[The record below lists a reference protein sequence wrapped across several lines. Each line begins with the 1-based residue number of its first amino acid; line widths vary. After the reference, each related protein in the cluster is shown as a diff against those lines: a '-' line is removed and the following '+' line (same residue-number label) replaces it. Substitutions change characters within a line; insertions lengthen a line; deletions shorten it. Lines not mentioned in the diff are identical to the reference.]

1 MFLVAKGGMK
11 LLENVNAKATQTKTK
26 SKIVS
31 KKEGT
36 QKQVT
41 FEKLQVILIR

>member
-11 LLENVNAKATQTKTK
+11 LLENFNVKATQTKTK

-31 KKEGT
+31 KNEGK

-41 FEKLQVILIR
+41 FETSQVILIR